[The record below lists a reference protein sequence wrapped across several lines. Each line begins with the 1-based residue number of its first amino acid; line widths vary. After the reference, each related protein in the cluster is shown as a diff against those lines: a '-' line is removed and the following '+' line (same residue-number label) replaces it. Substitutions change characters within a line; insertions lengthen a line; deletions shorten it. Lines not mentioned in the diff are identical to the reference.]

1 MRAWDIDEE
10 ATLTGIRVVAGLV
23 TVAMAVAIAYGFA
36 TGDFGEEGRAILGLA
51 WGKVTLIDLY
61 AALTLIGAWIV
72 VREGSMIRALPWL
85 AAMIV
90 LGSLAAGVYV
100 LSASIRANDL
110 RSLLLGRA
118 G

>member
-10 ATLTGIRVVAGLV
+10 ARLAGIRVVAGLV
-23 TVAMAVAIAYGFA
+23 AMAMAGAILYGFA

-51 WGKVTLIDLY
+51 WGKVTLVDLY
-61 AALTLIGAWIV
+61 AALVLIGVWIV
-72 VREGSMIRALPWL
+72 VREGSVSRALPWL
-85 AAMIV
+85 AGMVV
-90 LGSLAAGVYV
+90 LGSLAAAVYV
-100 LSASIRANDL
+100 LVASVRANDL